1 MDQEKRRGDSPLPDN
16 LEQVLNEAQRQAL
29 PGVRLAGW
37 KLCFLRRPM
46 FQEPVLVLHHP
57 LENHTAILDTD
68 GKIRRR
74 PDLRM
79 RVTEDDSPSSPSHDP
94 LIWTR

>member
-1 MDQEKRRGDSPLPDN
+1 MFNK
-16 LEQVLNEAQRQAL
+16 AQCQAL
-29 PGVRLAGW
+29 PGVRLSGW
-37 KLCFLRRPM
+37 QLCFLRRPL

-68 GKIRRR
+68 GKIRRQ
-74 PDLRM
+74 PDLRV
-79 RVTEDDSPSSPSHDP
+79 RRTEDDSLSSHSHDP